1 MAVGEAGGDVEEAV
15 AQRFGFCFGEVTVEA
30 DELCSGEQARG
41 EHRDGG
47 PGFVADVVLEWQVG
61 HAGCFPAAH
70 PVLDSGMAT
79 MAGFELDDIA
89 VGVGDERGVT
99 PPVVGVEDRELSAG
113 MGSFATTDD
122 PTPMPPSS
130 QVDEFGELLYFCT
143 VAAGPSVLRAGR
155 YASSGM
161 RSRAS
166 RMRPSI

>member
-1 MAVGEAGGDVEEAV
+1 MAAGEAGGDVEEAV

-70 PVLDSGMAT
+70 PVLDAGVAAL
-79 MAGFELDDIA
+79 AGFELNDIP

-99 PPVVGVEDRELSAG
+99 PPVVGIEDRQLSAG

-122 PTPMPPSS
+122 PAPVPPSS
-130 QVDEFGELLYFCT
+130 HVHELGELMYFST
-143 VAAGPSVLRAGR
+143 LAAGAVRVESWPPCLFRDEK
-155 YASSGM
+155 
-161 RSRAS
+161 RAS